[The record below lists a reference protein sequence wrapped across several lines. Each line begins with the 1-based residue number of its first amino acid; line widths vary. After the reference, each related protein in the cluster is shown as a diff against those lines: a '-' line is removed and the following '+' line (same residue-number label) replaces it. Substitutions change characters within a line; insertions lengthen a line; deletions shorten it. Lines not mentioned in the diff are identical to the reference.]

1 MNKAISIVTFVML
14 MAVFAVSAT
23 AQLTISDVQFGDENQ
38 ERNQNVTKTI
48 TVTNTD
54 TANSVTFSSLAFSS
68 ASGGADVSQFK
79 LAVKSVTVDTT
90 AYTGSINNPNANTFT
105 FSTPITLAA
114 GKSASVVVEALVPK
128 KFSAVDTNLVA
139 QALEMAKASLGGVTP
154 TTVTVTGGKL
164 TMQAKNKLVVD
175 DMTITVN
182 GESQSVS
189 NNEKVDNL
197 KPGDKL
203 ELEVLAKNQFS
214 DRSDVDTAIDDA
226 IVSVLSNNL
235 DQIDVDEE
243 EDLGT
248 LSAKGDDSARFSFNI
263 EDDTDDTTY
272 VLTVKVT
279 GTDENGAKHGEKVS
293 IRLKVERETHE
304 IAFKKVQVVPAAV
317 ECEGSRTAIVDV
329 TVNNIGQRDEDAI
342 VVEAIAPQ
350 LKFSQKITGLKLN
363 DGKSKTLQ
371 FPIEVPEGKSGTVRV
386 DLATYWDNTQKSNT
400 KSVSFDVAECE
411 EVEPSDIVQPTPTP
425 TPQPPAI
432 TQPPVTTP
440 ATPAPKAKISAIESF
455 TDSTLYVYLL
465 AGLSGVLVLI
475 IFVML
480 IALVSRRRRDDE
492 D

>member
-48 TVTNTD
+48 TLTNTD
-54 TANSVTFSSLAFSS
+54 PATSVTFSSLAFSS
-68 ASGGADVSQFK
+68 ASGADVSQFK

-90 AYTGSINNPNANTFT
+90 AYTGNIQVNANTFT
-105 FSTPITLAA
+105 FGTPITLAV

-128 KFSAVDTNLVA
+128 KFSAVDTSLVA
-139 QALEMAKASLGGVTP
+139 QALEIAKASLGGVTP

-226 IVSVLSNNL
+226 VVSVLSNNL

-272 VLTVKVT
+272 VLTVKVA

-304 IAFKKVQVVPAAV
+304 IAFKKVQIVPAAV

-400 KSVSFDVAECE
+400 KSVSFDVVECE
-411 EVEPSDIVQPTPTP
+411 EPVVEPTPTP
-425 TPQPPAI
+425 TPQPPAV
-432 TQPPVTTP
+432 TPPPVTTP
-440 ATPAPKAKISAIESF
+440 VTPAPKAKISAIESF